1 MELCFILKWKK
12 TVNTWTLSNPKWHP
26 LRLWSEQAPLCFS
39 NLLNARF
46 TRGHQAAGKSPFF
59 SEKWTCILPRTL
71 VIVPWQTVL
80 QIRQNVYCI
89 AVWAPSA
96 ITSKTLTFARSGS
109 TGGLYRDTWL
119 QIVLYIFFKFLT
131 MFSNFICIYK
141 NMRKYL

>member
-1 MELCFILKWKK
+1 MELCFILEWKQ

-26 LRLWSEQAPLCFS
+26 LQLWSEQAPLCFS
-39 NLLNARF
+39 NLENAHF
-46 TRGHQAAGKSPFF
+46 IRGHQAVGKSPFF
-59 SEKWTCILPRTL
+59 CEKWTCKLPRTL
-71 VIVPWQTVL
+71 VIVPWQNVL

-96 ITSKTLTFARSGS
+96 ITSKTLIFPRSGS
-109 TGGLYRDTWL
+109 TGGLYHDTLL